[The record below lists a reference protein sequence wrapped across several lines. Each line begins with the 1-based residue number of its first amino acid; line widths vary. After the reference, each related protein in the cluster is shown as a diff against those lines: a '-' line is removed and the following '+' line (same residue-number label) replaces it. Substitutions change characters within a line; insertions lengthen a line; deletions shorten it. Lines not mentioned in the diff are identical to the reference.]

1 MSVRRVQRVS
11 RQIRDVVSRMLLQE
25 LADPRLG
32 FITVTGVEVSDD
44 MRQATVLLSVLGESA
59 EASKCLKAVGRARG
73 RIQKEVNSVL
83 TMRIV
88 PRIDFQLDQ
97 SVKKSAE
104 IARLIQLARSEY
116 QQDVDNPPEAE
127 NQESPPE
134 EAPRG

>member
-1 MSVRRVQRVS
+1 MSIRRVQRVS

-44 MRQATVLLSVLGESA
+44 MREATVLLSVLGESA
-59 EASKCLKAVGRARG
+59 EASVCLKAVGRARG

-88 PRIDFQLDQ
+88 PRIDFALDE

-116 QQDVDNPPEAE
+116 QQRDDAPPGAE
-127 NQESPPE
+127 DQESPPE